1 MTPRK
6 KAAGRNL
13 AASRFSFF
21 YRLSTHCRSSCSEG
35 VAVEHPA
42 FPDRRVRAAGREL
55 LDRLA
60 KAAAAG
66 GREEDDALAGKII
79 AFQKSIDDGRR
90 HVPPDRIDQQNP
102 VILLDLRIGV
112 RQLRTDGKILHLHRA
127 AGTLVPPVQVSLC
140 VWDSGLDLIQVCLRC
155 RRQFLSDLPGHAA
168 GRKEC
173 NQCFTHSENLLWS
186 PPLFRAR
193 C

>member
-1 MTPRK
+1 MR
-6 KAAGRNL
+6 
-13 AASRFSFF
+13 
-21 YRLSTHCRSSCSEG
+21 
-35 VAVEHPA
+35 HPA
-42 FPDRRVRAAGREL
+42 FPDRPRSGSWERAPRPTCRSRCRRRV
-55 LDRLA
+55 A
-60 KAAAAG
+60 K
-66 GREEDDALAGKII
+66 RMMPLAGKII
-79 AFQKSIDDGRR
+79 AFQKSIDEGRR

-186 PPLFRAR
+186 PPLFGRAAESFLPIINLL
-193 C
+193 CAKV